1 MFAEGGPVGSS
12 LLLGLRKVRAKAHV
26 PFPEDRRVI
35 ETTDAEADVREGETR
50 VVRLAEEVQRA
61 SASAQASR
69 KQRVRGSVASRSQ
82 FLSIDVQG
90 ARCSEKFVA
99 WPRRSSFAGS
109 MPKSWEAS
117 SSPQPKRIASSSTK
131 RMQTRWP
138 NVHIHLFLCEDQQ
151 QGIALHRTLG
161 LDAKR

>member
-12 LLLGLRKVRAKAHV
+12 LLLGLKKVRAKAHV

-82 FLSIDVQG
+82 FPAETSKEQDVLKSSLYGPDEVRRKHAEKLGGQFEP
-90 ARCSEKFVA
+90 ATQAHCKFVNQMHADTVAKCSEKCYHEMTKA
-99 WPRRSSFAGS
+99 LS
-109 MPKSWEAS
+109 MMMS
-117 SSPQPKRIASSSTK
+117 I
-131 RMQTRWP
+131 
-138 NVHIHLFLCEDQQ
+138 C
-151 QGIALHRTLG
+151 
-161 LDAKR
+161 